1 MSTPMKKPAP
11 ENLRILL
18 EELGFKTPPEDVTE
32 EQLPFIQEFL
42 ATERKLRFDF
52 RIRRLLSGCGIKP
65 HQVRTFDSFNWS
77 FNPKLPKN
85 DILAFRH
92 ERWVEEA
99 RNVVFIGDAGVG
111 KSHLAKALCYD
122 AIHRGENACFVSAF
136 DLIGKLKKSL
146 NPETKVSYFGSNIKV
161 LCIDEL
167 GYTQQNKDAGDL
179 LFQIIAKRSESL
191 PTIITTNLPPKQWG
205 SIFAGPA
212 ATAILDRL
220 NYNGRFIT
228 MEGPSYR
235 MSTKKK

>member
-1 MSTPMKKPAP
+1 MKSADL
-11 ENLRILL
+11 ENLRTLL
-18 EELGFKTPPEDVTE
+18 VDLGFKTPLDNVTE
-32 EQLPFIQEFL
+32 EQIPFIREFL

-65 HQVRTFDSFNWS
+65 QQVRTFDNFDWL

-85 DILAFRH
+85 DILSFRNS
-92 ERWVEEA
+92 RWIEEA
-99 RNVVFIGDAGVG
+99 RNVVFIGDTGTG
-111 KSHLAKALCYD
+111 KSHFAKSLCYD
-122 AIHRGENACFVSAF
+122 AIHRGENAYFTSAF
-136 DLIGKLKKSL
+136 DLIGKLKRSL
-146 NPETKVSYFGSNIKV
+146 NPEAKVSHFGSNIKV

-191 PTIITTNLPPKQWG
+191 PTIITTNLLPKQWG

-235 MSTKKK
+235 MSGKKK